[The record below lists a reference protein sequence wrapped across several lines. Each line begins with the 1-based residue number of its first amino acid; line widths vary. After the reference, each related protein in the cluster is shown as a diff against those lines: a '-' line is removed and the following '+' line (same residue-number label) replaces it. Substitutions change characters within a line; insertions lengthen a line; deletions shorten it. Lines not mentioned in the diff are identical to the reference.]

1 MGLCIAQTIIELHG
15 GTDSAESRSGGA
27 VFLVTQPIA

>member
-15 GTDSAESRSGGA
+15 DLISAESRSGGA
-27 VFLVTQPIA
+27 GFLVTQPIA